1 MLAGMPDSRFWDEL
15 VGPPS
20 PPEQAR
26 ARRRQQASEA
36 RFDHALDLVDQAADA
51 AAKGDHGALRDL
63 VARMDRVEFD
73 DFEERHP
80 PSAALEVQLSE
91 IVDDLI
97 PDDTDTDAGF
107 GDTWVD
113 HLVQQADL
121 ALPPPVAR
129 WVRLVVGMAA
139 EEYQLSNAE
148 LEAIDRVRGGLHPD
162 RDRDLAIWL
171 AERDQR
177 PRADV
182 LCEGIQALAWLRAA
196 TW

>member
-20 PPEQAR
+20 SPEQAR

-36 RFDHALDLVDQAADA
+36 RFDHALGLVDQAADA
-51 AAKGDHGALRDL
+51 AAKSEQGVLSDL
-63 VARMDRVEFD
+63 VARMDRVAFD

-80 PSAALEVQLSE
+80 PSAALDVQLSE
-91 IVDDLI
+91 MVDDLI
-97 PDDTDTDAGF
+97 PDDADADF
-107 GDTWVD
+107 GETWVD
-113 HLVQQADL
+113 HLVHQADL
-121 ALPPPVAR
+121 ALSPPIAR

-139 EEYQLSNAE
+139 EEYQLTNAE
-148 LEAIDRVRGGLHPD
+148 LEAIERVRGGLQPD

-171 AERDQR
+171 AELDQR

-182 LCEGIQALAWLRAA
+182 LREGIQALAWLRAV

>member
-20 PPEQAR
+20 SPEQAR

-36 RFDHALDLVDQAADA
+36 RFDHALGLVDQAADA
-51 AAKGDHGALRDL
+51 AAKSEHGVLRDL
-63 VARMDRVEFD
+63 VARMDRMEFD

-80 PSAALEVQLSE
+80 PSAALDVRLSE
-91 IVDDLI
+91 MVDDLI
-97 PDDTDTDAGF
+97 PDDADGDF

-113 HLVQQADL
+113 HLVHQADL
-121 ALPPPVAR
+121 ALSPPVAR
-129 WVRLVVGMAA
+129 WVRLVVAMAA
-139 EEYQLSNAE
+139 EEYQLTSAE
-148 LEAIDRVRGGLHPD
+148 LEAIDRLQGGLHPD

-171 AERDQR
+171 AELDQR
-177 PRADV
+177 SRGDV
-182 LCEGIQALAWLRAA
+182 LREGIQALAWLRAV

>member
-20 PPEQAR
+20 SPEQAR

-36 RFDHALDLVDQAADA
+36 RFDHALGLVDQAADA
-51 AAKGDHGALRDL
+51 AAKSEHGVLRDL
-63 VARMDRVEFD
+63 VVRMDRMEFD

-80 PSAALEVQLSE
+80 PSAALDVRLSE
-91 IVDDLI
+91 MVDDLI
-97 PDDTDTDAGF
+97 PDDADGDF

-113 HLVQQADL
+113 HLVHQADL
-121 ALPPPVAR
+121 ALSPPVAR
-129 WVRLVVGMAA
+129 WVRLVVAMAA
-139 EEYQLSNAE
+139 EEYQLTSAE
-148 LEAIDRVRGGLHPD
+148 LEAIDRLQGGLHPD

-171 AERDQR
+171 AELDQR
-177 PRADV
+177 SRGDV
-182 LCEGIQALAWLRAA
+182 LREGIQALAWLRAV

>member
-1 MLAGMPDSRFWDEL
+1 MLASMPDSRFWDEL

-20 PPEQAR
+20 SPEQAR

-36 RFDHALDLVDQAADA
+36 RFEHALGLVDQAADA
-51 AAKGDHGALRDL
+51 AAKGEHGVLSDL
-63 VARMDRVEFD
+63 VARMDRMEFD

-80 PSAALEVQLSE
+80 PNAALDVRLSE
-91 IVDDLI
+91 MVDDLI
-97 PDDTDTDAGF
+97 PDDADAGF

-113 HLVQQADL
+113 HLVHQADL
-121 ALPPPVAR
+121 ALSPPIAR
-129 WVRLVVGMAA
+129 WVRLVVAMAA
-139 EEYQLSNAE
+139 EEYQLTNAE
-148 LEAIDRVRGGLHPD
+148 LEAIERLQGGLHSD

-171 AERDQR
+171 AELDRR

-182 LCEGIQALAWLRAA
+182 LREGIQALAWLRAA

>member
-20 PPEQAR
+20 SPEQAR

-36 RFDHALDLVDQAADA
+36 RFDYALDLVDQAADA
-51 AAKGDHGALRDL
+51 AAKGDHGALSDL
-63 VARMDRVEFD
+63 VARMDRMEFD

-97 PDDTDTDAGF
+97 PDDTDAGF

-113 HLVQQADL
+113 HLVQQADV
-121 ALPPPVAR
+121 ALPLPVAR

-148 LEAIDRVRGGLHPD
+148 LEAIDRVRGDLHPD

-171 AERDQR
+171 AELDQR

-182 LCEGIQALAWLRAA
+182 LREGIQALAWLRAV